1 MTMAHDKKDAYIILL
16 LVADEEEDDSAP
28 EEEDVPCDEFPKVE
42 SKTPITMV
50 PKLPISIRFTLSKPY
65 ETAKVAEVIGSAAL
79 TVSTKLAEVPEKP
92 RLVAKKPK
100 VKQSPANTKYR
111 VCVDSST
118 NLAVSRALEERT
130 KEKERAVSK

>member
-1 MTMAHDKKDAYIILL
+1 
-16 LVADEEEDDSAP
+16 
-28 EEEDVPCDEFPKVE
+28 
-42 SKTPITMV
+42 MV
-50 PKLPISIRFTLSKPY
+50 PKLPISIRFTLSNPY
-65 ETAKVAEVIGSAAL
+65 ETAKVAEVMGSAAL
-79 TVSTKLAEVPEKP
+79 TVSTKLAEDPEKP

-118 NLAVSRALEERT
+118 NLAVSRALQEQT